1 MRRMCLVRILAY
13 AVVAATGSTVLA
25 ASLPSG
31 TITCELAPNTTL
43 GLRISPYIDSTPGGR
58 IIMKDTLV
66 GTCDSSGVSGGKG
79 PIDRVEARFLAK
91 LEPGTVCTDLIT
103 TPDFGQVKLSF
114 KWKGEIG
121 GRTRTIATSKAHLV
135 LGSWDDPTESL
146 VFTGELFKGAFAVST
161 TTVRLSL
168 VDPVGFLTPNCPRI
182 SGIYYGVDGESSIT
196 VP

>member
-1 MRRMCLVRILAY
+1 MRRMYLVLILAC
-13 AVVAATGSTVLA
+13 AVVAVVAPTVRA

-31 TITCELAPNTTL
+31 TITCQLAPNTDL
-43 GLRISPYIDSTPGGR
+43 GLRMSPYISSTPGGR

-79 PIDRVEARFLAK
+79 PIDRVEARLLAK
-91 LEPGTVCTDLIT
+91 LEPGTVCTDVIT

-121 GRTRTIATSKAHLV
+121 GRARTIATSKAHLV

-146 VFTGELFKGAFAVST
+146 VFTGELFKGAFTGST

-168 VDPVGFLTPNCPRI
+168 HEPVTFLTPNCPRI
-182 SGIYYGVDGESSIT
+182 SGVYYGVDGESSIT